1 MIILGFSAHTS
12 LADFLQLLIYMILGV
27 IASLCLLLIFI
38 NAMRD
43 RFESDIMARSKL
55 RLLIFAIVSNSL
67 ILGIL
72 MVIRYMT
79 S

>member
-1 MIILGFSAHTS
+1 MIILGFSADMS
-12 LADFLQLLIYMILGV
+12 LADFLQFLIYMILGV
-27 IASLCLLLIFI
+27 IAFLCLLLIFI

-43 RFESDIMARSKL
+43 RFESDTMARSRV
-55 RLLIFAIVSNSL
+55 RLLIGTIISNSL

>member
-1 MIILGFSAHTS
+1 MIILGFSADTS
-12 LADFLQLLIYMILGV
+12 LADFLQFLIYMNLGV

-43 RFESDIMARSKL
+43 RFESDTMARSKL

-72 MVIRYMT
+72 MGIRYMI

>member
-1 MIILGFSAHTS
+1 MISADTS
-12 LADFLQLLIYMILGV
+12 LADFLQFLIYMILGV

-43 RFESDIMARSKL
+43 RFESDTMARSKL

-67 ILGIL
+67 ILEIL
-72 MVIRYMT
+72 MGIRYMI

>member
-1 MIILGFSAHTS
+1 MIILGFSADTS
-12 LADFLQLLIYMILGV
+12 LADFLQFLIYMILGV

-43 RFESDIMARSKL
+43 RFESDTMARSKL

-72 MVIRYMT
+72 MGIRYMI

>member
-1 MIILGFSAHTS
+1 MISADTS
-12 LADFLQLLIYMILGV
+12 LADFLQFLIYMILGV

-43 RFESDIMARSKL
+43 RFESDTMARSKL

-72 MVIRYMT
+72 MGIRYMI